1 METQV
6 KEQQANSEAPD
17 IEFGS
22 LPIEDWVESAE
33 QWITDNR
40 TLALVGSFALGVFIG
55 VMMKD

>member
-17 IEFGS
+17 IEFAN

-33 QWITDNR
+33 RWITDNR
-40 TLALVGSFALGVFIG
+40 ALALVGSFALGVFIG